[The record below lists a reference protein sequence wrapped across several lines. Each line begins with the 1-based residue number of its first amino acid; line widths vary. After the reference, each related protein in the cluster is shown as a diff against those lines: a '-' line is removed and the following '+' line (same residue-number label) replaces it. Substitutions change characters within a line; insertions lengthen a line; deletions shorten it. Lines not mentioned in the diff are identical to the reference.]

1 MTLLKWI
8 QSFATSK
15 KVLQDRYAE
24 VNRLFNR
31 LDHICEIL
39 IQRGQKQS
47 EVLDQLDRAAKG
59 YLNNEI
65 SSEAKLLAALKAVA
79 DFRLE
84 QERVATEYF
93 QNQK

>member
-1 MTLLKWI
+1 MTFLKWI

-15 KVLQDRYAE
+15 KVLQDRYDE
-24 VNRLFNR
+24 VNRLYDR
-31 LDHICEIL
+31 LDYMCEIL

-59 YLNNEI
+59 YLNIGI
-65 SSEAKLLAALKAVA
+65 SSEERLQLAFKAVA